1 MTRSRLAI
9 WFAVALGC
17 LALPATAR
25 AQSAFAGVVKDATG
39 AVLPGVTVEA
49 ASPALIEKVR
59 SVTTDANGLYRIENL
74 RPGTYT
80 ITFNLPGFSAV
91 KRDGVELPSNFTST
105 INADLKVGAMEETVT
120 VSGQSPVV
128 DVQSNSKAQVLS
140 REMLDAVPTSHTI
153 QGVGQLVVG
162 VTLTAPDV
170 GGSQAMQ
177 QTYFTVHGLGAAQTS
192 LMMDGMIING
202 LQGDGAIQTYTNDA
216 GNQEMVYQ
224 TGGGTVDSPTG
235 GVKINMIPK
244 EGGNRFSGSLFQG
257 YESSS
262 MQSDNLSS
270 FLAANGVKL
279 VDKIGTYNDTNFTL
293 GGPIKKDS
301 IWFFGSGRFFI
312 VNKPIANTYVSDG
325 SRAGILACANALA
338 GRGGS
343 LCQQGVDPQHQ
354 YSGLGRITWQ
364 ISPRNKL
371 SGYYDRIHKIRG
383 AAMGPG
389 DDQTTSAVFWNSPL
403 YTTNMIKYTSTVSSK
418 LLIEGGFSSNIE
430 RYNNLYQPGIEKEY
444 GSAAWLAN
452 ARHNIDN
459 GASTNTASAAQYGSY
474 PDRYNMQASA
484 SYVTGSNAIKVG
496 FQDSWGPYNQNLRA
510 NADLYQNYTTNATTG
525 LPQPSTVTLLAT
537 PSHWQDR
544 LNANLGIYGQDVMT
558 FRRATIT
565 LGGRWEYISEQITGQ
580 DAQVGRFVNI
590 PAFSDQQMPTWKNF
604 SPRTSVV
611 YDLMG
616 NGKTAI
622 RFGYNRFGVAAT
634 TTLASLYD
642 PAAGTVINA
651 AGNNTAPWI
660 DKNGDDIAQGSN
672 RCNFTDPSCEINF
685 ASIPA
690 NFGVISLAQP
700 DPGLTRPYVDQFN
713 LGVTREVARGI
724 SVSAEWFHNDARN
737 SWERN
742 NVLRPGTYSN
752 GVVTNPSYKP
762 VAVFSPIDGRGIT
775 MYDTISTAVQQGVQN
790 VDRNDSEIKQ
800 SYNAFE
806 FNFQARLP
814 HGARMFGGSATDRTI
829 ANTCSAAASN
839 PNFLLTIGG
848 VNYCDQTNSG
858 IPWRTQFKLAGTF
871 PLPYYGITFA
881 ASFQALPGYILGTS
895 ALTAGGAG
903 VPNFTSY
910 SGAASTWTV
919 TGTTNYVV
927 CPGDSASKGCV
938 VGARVVPAGINA
950 GTFTVPLDPPG
961 TLLTPRV
968 NQLDLSFSKRITVRG
983 IKFDP
988 KIDIFNALN
997 SADYFSVRS
1006 QTFTPVSNPALAT
1019 GLQGTGSGGTYLQPS
1034 SILQGRLIRLGAV
1047 ITW

>member
-1 MTRSRLAI
+1 MLRSRIAML
-9 WFAVALGC
+9 FAVVLGC
-17 LALPATAR
+17 LMLPAIAS

-140 REMLDAVPTSHTI
+140 REVLDAVPTSHTI

-235 GVKINMIPK
+235 GVKINMIPR

-257 YESSS
+257 YESSKI
-262 MQSDNLSS
+262 QSNNLTP
-270 FLAANGVKL
+270 FLAANGVKT
-279 VDKIGTYNDTNFTL
+279 VDKIGTYNDTNFTM
-293 GGPIKKDS
+293 GGPIKKDA

-325 SRAGILACANALA
+325 TKAGIAACANALA
-338 GRGGS
+338 GRGGA
-343 LCQQGVDPQHQ
+343 LCPQGVDPQHQ
-354 YSGLGRITWQ
+354 YSGLARITWQ
-364 ISPRNKL
+364 MSPRNKL
-371 SGYYDRIHKIRG
+371 SGYYDRIHKVRG

-389 DDQTTSAVFWNSPL
+389 DDQTTSSVQWNSPL
-403 YTTNMIKYTSTVSSK
+403 YTTNMIKYTSTVSNK

-430 RYNNLYQPGIEKEY
+430 RYNNYYPTGIEKDY
-444 GSAAWLAN
+444 GSAAWLAT
-452 ARHNIDN
+452 ARHSIDG
-459 GASTNTASAAQYGSY
+459 GASTNTASTAEYGSY
-474 PDRYNMQASA
+474 PDRYNMQGSA

-510 NADLYQNYTTNATTG
+510 NADLYQNYVTSATTG
-525 LPQPSTVTLLAT
+525 LPVPNTVTLLAT

-544 LNANLGIYGQDVMT
+544 LNANLGFYGQDVMT
-558 FRRATIT
+558 FKRATIT
-565 LGGRWEYISEQITGQ
+565 LGGRYEYISEQVTGQ
-580 DAQVGRFVNI
+580 DAQSGRFANI
-590 PAFSDQQMPTWKNF
+590 PAFGDIQMPRWKMF

-616 NGKTAI
+616 NGKTAV

-642 PAAGTVINA
+642 PANGVNIT
-651 AGNNTAPWI
+651 TSAPWT
-660 DKNGDDIAQGSN
+660 DKNGDDIAQGTN
-672 RCNFTDPSCEINF
+672 RCNFATDPACEINF
-685 ASIPA
+685 ASVPT

-700 DPGLTRPYVDQFN
+700 SPDLTRPYVDQFN
-713 LGVTREVARGI
+713 VGVTREVTRGV
-724 SVSAEWFHNDARN
+724 SVSGEWFHNDARN

-742 NVLRPGTYSN
+742 NVLRPGTYAN
-752 GVVTNPSYKP
+752 GTVTNPSYKP
-762 VAVFSPIDGRGIT
+762 VIVFSPLDGKAIT
-775 MYDTISTAVQQGVQN
+775 MYDTVSTAVAQAVQN
-790 VDRNDSEIKQ
+790 VDSNDSNIKQ

-814 HGARMFGGSATDRTI
+814 HGARVFGGSATDRTI
-829 ANTCSAAASN
+829 ANTCSGAASN

-871 PLPYYGITFA
+871 PLPWYGITTA
-881 ASFQALPGYILGTS
+881 ASFQALPGYVVGTS

-903 VPNFTSY
+903 APNFTSY
-910 SGAASTWTV
+910 SGVASTWTV
-919 TGTTNYVV
+919 ASTATYAV
-927 CPGDSASKGCV
+927 CPGNSVSQGCV
-938 VGARVVPAGINA
+938 VGARIVPAGINS
-950 GTFTVPLDPPG
+950 GTFTVPLDAPG
-961 TLLTPRV
+961 TVLTPRV

-997 SADYFSVRS
+997 SDDYFSVRS
-1006 QTFTPVSNPALAT
+1006 SAFVPTSNPALAT
-1019 GLQGTGSGGTYLQPS
+1019 AFNGSAGTYLQPG
-1034 SILQGRLIRLGAV
+1034 SILQGRIIRLGAV
-1047 ITW
+1047 VTW

>member
-1 MTRSRLAI
+1 
-9 WFAVALGC
+9 V
-17 LALPATAR
+17 
-25 AQSAFAGVVKDATG
+25 
-39 AVLPGVTVEA
+39 
-49 ASPALIEKVR
+49 LIEKVR

-140 REMLDAVPTSHTI
+140 REVLDAVPTAHTI

-235 GVKINMIPK
+235 GVKINMIPR

-257 YESSS
+257 YESSKI
-262 MQSDNLSS
+262 QSDNLTS
-270 FLAANGVKL
+270 FLAANGVKT

-293 GGPIKKDS
+293 GGPIAKDKV
-301 IWFFGSGRFFI
+301 WFFGSGRFFI

-325 SRAGILACANALA
+325 TKAGIVACANALA
-338 GRGGS
+338 GRGGA
-343 LCQQGVDPQHQ
+343 LCPQGVDPQHQ

-371 SGYYDRIHKIRG
+371 SGYYDRIHKVRS
-383 AAMGPG
+383 AAMSPG
-389 DDQTTSAVFWNSPL
+389 DDQTTSSVVWNSPL

-418 LLIEGGFSSNIE
+418 LLIEGGFSSNVE
-430 RYNNLYQPGIEKEY
+430 RYNNMYQPGIEKDY

-452 ARHNIDN
+452 ARHVIDG
-459 GASTNTASAAQYGSY
+459 GASTNTASGAQYGSY

-484 SYVTGSNAIKVG
+484 SYVTGTQAFKVG

-525 LPQPSTVTLLAT
+525 LPQPATVTLLAT
-537 PSHWQDR
+537 TSHWQDR
-544 LNANLGIYGQDVMT
+544 LNANLGIYGQDVLT
-558 FRRATIT
+558 FKRATIT
-565 LGGRWEYISEQITGQ
+565 LGGRYEYISEQITGQ

-590 PAFSDQQMPTWKNF
+590 PAFSDIQMPRWKMF
-604 SPRTSVV
+604 SPRTSIV

-616 NGKTAI
+616 DGKTAV

-642 PAAGTVINA
+642 PAAGTIISTSATWV
-651 AGNNTAPWI
+651 
-660 DKNGDDIAQGSN
+660 DKNVDDIAQGS
-672 RCNFTDPSCEINF
+672 RGCNFATDASCEINT
-685 ASIPA
+685 AQIPA
-690 NFGVISLAQP
+690 NFGTVSLANP
-700 DPGLTRPYVDQFN
+700 SPNLTRPYVDQFN
-713 LGVTREVARGI
+713 VGVTRELMRGV
-724 SVSAEWFHNDARN
+724 SVSGEWFHNDARN
-737 SWERN
+737 AFERN

-752 GVVTNPSYKP
+752 GTVSNPSYRA
-762 VAVFSPIDGRGIT
+762 VTVFSPVDGRPIT
-775 MYDTISTAVQQGVQN
+775 VYDPISAAVNAAVQN
-790 VDRNDSEIKQ
+790 VDSNDSDIKQ

-814 HGARMFGGSATDRTI
+814 HGARLFGGSATDRTI
-829 ANTCSAAASN
+829 ANTCSGAASN
-839 PNFLLTIGG
+839 PNFLVTIGG

-871 PLPYYGITFA
+871 PLPWYGITTA

-903 VPNFTSY
+903 APNFTSY
-910 SGAASTWTV
+910 SGVASSWTV
-919 TGTTNYVV
+919 TPTTNYVV
-927 CPGDSASKGCV
+927 CPGNSASQGCV
-938 VGARVVPAGINA
+938 VGARVIPSQVAA
-950 GTFTVPLDPPG
+950 SYAVPLDAPG

-968 NQLDLSFSKRITVRG
+968 NQLDLSFSKRITVKG
-983 IKFDP
+983 MKFDP

-997 SADYFSVRS
+997 TDAYYTVRGTVFSP
-1006 QTFTPVSNPALAT
+1006 TTNAALTTPVT
-1019 GLQGTGSGGTYLQPS
+1019 QGSAGTYLQPG
-1034 SILQGRLIRLGAV
+1034 SILQGRIIRLGAV